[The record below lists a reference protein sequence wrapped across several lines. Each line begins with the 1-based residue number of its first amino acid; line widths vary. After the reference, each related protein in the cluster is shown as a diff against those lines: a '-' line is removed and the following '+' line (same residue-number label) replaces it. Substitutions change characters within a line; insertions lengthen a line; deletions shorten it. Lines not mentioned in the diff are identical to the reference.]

1 MRHIVEAFSASA
13 TTSLVN
19 VLKRFGPGNDGML
32 SFPQPG
38 WTLSVDLS
46 ADAPGLARLLDRLDE
61 QVISVGGRLYL
72 AKDSRMTRAT
82 FEAGYPRLKE
92 WREVRHRADPEAV
105 LQHDLGRR
113 LGLV

>member
-1 MRHIVEAFSASA
+1 
-13 TTSLVN
+13 
-19 VLKRFGPGNDGML
+19 ML

-46 ADAPGLARLLDRLDE
+46 ADAPGLARLLDRLDDE
-61 QVISVGGRLYL
+61 VLAAGGRLYL
-72 AKDSRMTRAT
+72 AKDSRMRPSTM
-82 FEAGYPRLKE
+82 EAGYGRLDE
-92 WREVRHRADPEAV
+92 WRAVRRRVDPDGI